1 MKYVSKY
8 VLKKET
14 SFQFALACWAWSQ
27 SINNEMYGCSL
38 QQETSHPHLIQPQ
51 CIGSDLSAPKGQPF
65 SFCKQSTAGKTFPW
79 PKNDTLE
86 HVLFRIVGLNL
97 MASTSPGPMMP
108 PSKEHTHGGH
118 MADAQK
124 SHPSS
129 SQHTEFRSSCNV
141 LEYQG
146 SSQVRVKTIVWIFR
160 SCFLYFFSH
169 FCIIQKIR

>member
-1 MKYVSKY
+1 MQLESTWRLYQTFLFLMKYVFKY

-86 HVLFRIVGLNL
+86 LVLFRIVGLNL

-108 PSKEHTHGGH
+108 TVKRTHGGH
-118 MADAQK
+118 MAEAQK
-124 SHPSS
+124 SHPAPAN
-129 SQHTEFRSSCNV
+129 TRSSEV
-141 LEYQG
+141 LA
-146 SSQVRVKTIVWIFR
+146 T
-160 SCFLYFFSH
+160 C
-169 FCIIQKIR
+169 